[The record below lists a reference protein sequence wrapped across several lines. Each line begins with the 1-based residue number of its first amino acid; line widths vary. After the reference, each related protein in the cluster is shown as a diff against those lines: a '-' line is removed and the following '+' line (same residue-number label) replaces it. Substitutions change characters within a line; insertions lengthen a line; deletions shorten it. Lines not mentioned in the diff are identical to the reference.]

1 MEYNMAQTLFKAA
14 GLTPENAD
22 ALIAIAGVRWVNI
35 NNDNV
40 VVTHD
45 DSFDADAFVSALR
58 NADGSVSV
66 SKG

>member
-1 MEYNMAQTLFKAA
+1 MAQTLFKAA

-22 ALIAIAGVRWVNI
+22 VLKDAGMAIAGVRWVNI

-40 VVTHD
+40 GVTHD
-45 DSFDADAFVSALR
+45 DSFDADTFVSALR
-58 NADGSVSV
+58 TADGSVSV

>member
-14 GLTPENAD
+14 GLTPEN
-22 ALIAIAGVRWVNI
+22 AGVRWVNI

-58 NADGSVSV
+58 TADGSVSV